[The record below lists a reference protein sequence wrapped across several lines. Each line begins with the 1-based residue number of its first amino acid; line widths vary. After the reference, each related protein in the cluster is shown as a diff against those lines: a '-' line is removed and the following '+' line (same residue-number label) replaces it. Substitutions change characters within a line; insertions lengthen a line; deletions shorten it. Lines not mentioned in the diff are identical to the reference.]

1 MDFSSSGKIAWK
13 TGTSWGNRD
22 AWSVGVTADYVVG
35 VWVGNSDGEGR
46 AQMTGVGY
54 AAPVMFDVFAALPP
68 SRWFRKPIEDMVP
81 IVVCRRS
88 GHPASSIC
96 PEKDTLWVP
105 DIEKRPDECRYHRI
119 VHLDAEERMQ
129 VNSSCYP
136 VEKMVEKVWFVLP
149 PAMEWYYMKNHVD
162 YRPLPPKHPD
172 FDAASEH
179 SVPIDIIYPQQ
190 GITVVTTIGLDGRE
204 QGMVARAAHR
214 DPTALIYWHLDDNY
228 LGSTRGD
235 HEILIHPEPGRHVL
249 VAMDANGAS
258 RTVLFYVR

>member
-1 MDFSSSGKIAWK
+1 
-13 TGTSWGNRD
+13 
-22 AWSVGVTADYVVG
+22 
-35 VWVGNSDGEGR
+35 
-46 AQMTGVGY
+46 
-54 AAPVMFDVFAALPP
+54 
-68 SRWFRKPIEDMVP
+68 
-81 IVVCRRS
+81 
-88 GHPASSIC
+88 
-96 PEKDTLWVP
+96 
-105 DIEKRPDECRYHRI
+105 
-119 VHLDAEERMQ
+119 MQ

-214 DPTALIYWHLDDNY
+214 DPTALIYWHLDYNY